1 MDFSAK
7 CRPKH
12 FKYEGVTTWEHSS
25 YDCFINALKAQSEGL
40 KIHSEPFVELFGIP
54 LMFNH
59 TINDADLVR
68 SFFNTDKERTL
79 QTLDLELNQTRFSR
93 PKSVIPYLYNIV
105 LCNLSQGFMTA
116 KPYIGTRAYGN
127 GWFL

>member
-1 MDFSAK
+1 MFHPW
-7 CRPKH
+7 PKH

-40 KIHSEPFVELFGIP
+40 KIHSEPFVELFGMP

-68 SFFNTDKERTL
+68 SFFNTDKEMIL
-79 QTLDLELNQTRFSR
+79 QTVDLELYPRLALWPWESSSATFDIDPISYCIRRVRGS
-93 PKSVIPYLYNIV
+93 
-105 LCNLSQGFMTA
+105 
-116 KPYIGTRAYGN
+116 
-127 GWFL
+127 